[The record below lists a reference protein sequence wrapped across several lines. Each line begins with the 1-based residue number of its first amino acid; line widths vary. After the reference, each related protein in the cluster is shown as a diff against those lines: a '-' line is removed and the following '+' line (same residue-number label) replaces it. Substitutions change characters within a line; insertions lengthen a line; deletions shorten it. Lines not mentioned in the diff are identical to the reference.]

1 MQILFSKTSGI
12 EIDNFS
18 LCNLDSSLLDVTVEN
33 LSVDRLLDSNNLHDY
48 TDTDNNFLELRQ
60 EIMEQ
65 KDNENEVNTS
75 NHPIGTQRLN
85 EARVQNDENSKPNE
99 TVLRNE
105 TEENVQ

>member
-1 MQILFSKTSGI
+1 M
-12 EIDNFS
+12 
-18 LCNLDSSLLDVTVEN
+18 
-33 LSVDRLLDSNNLHDY
+33 LLDSNNLHDY

-75 NHPIGTQRLN
+75 NYPIGT
-85 EARVQNDENSKPNE
+85 QNDENSKPNE

-105 TEENVQ
+105 TKENQVTVAERTDHYKTLVEKSPIKRISGEENIPTPYKRALF